1 MMLHE
6 DKYAFLAILNQIHD
20 LSGIRLDI
28 LEKDYYV
35 TLLLKELAEKQKN
48 LPAYF
53 KGGTALYK
61 ALKSI
66 RRFSEDIDL
75 TVNVE
80 NCSNS
85 QAKKRLEEATKK
97 YCSLPR
103 TTDKTM
109 EEDHRGSITTVFD
122 YEPVV
127 PVDEVDPLQ
136 RFRHV
141 KIEATSFT
149 VSEPFSEMEVEPVL
163 YTFASEKQRDILRN
177 RYGLESFMLQTIK
190 LERIFADKI
199 LAAEFYYDRKMYFDV
214 AKHVYDVSIMMDLPE
229 IQALMDNAPE
239 LLRMIGY
246 KKLEETRRIGSD
258 LDNRPFSEYK
268 IFDGLKDNKAL
279 ESDFQRMQNDY
290 VFNSTDILAKEFIL
304 LQWQKLHGVL
314 AKLED
319 IR

>member
-6 DKYAFLAILNQIHD
+6 DKYAFLALINQIHEV
-20 LSGIRLDI
+20 SGIRLDI

-35 TLLLKELAEKQKN
+35 SLLLRELAEKQKD

-75 TVNVE
+75 TVSIE

-85 QAKKRLEEATKK
+85 QAKRRLEQAAKN
-97 YCSLPR
+97 YSSLPR
-103 TTDKTM
+103 TADKAM
-109 EEDHRGSITTVFD
+109 EEDRRGSITTVYD
-122 YEPVV
+122 YEPAV
-127 PVDEVDPLQ
+127 PVDEIDPLQ

-149 VSEPFSEMEVEPVL
+149 ISEPFTAMEVEPIL
-163 YTFASEKQRDILRN
+163 YTFASQEQRQILQD
-177 RYGLESFMLQTIK
+177 RYGLMPFDLLTIR

-199 LAAEFYYDRKMYFDV
+199 LAAEFYYDREMYFDV
-214 AKHVYDVSIMMDLPE
+214 AKHVYDVSIMIDLHE
-229 IQALMDNAPE
+229 IQCLMNDPEE

-258 LDNRPFSEYK
+258 LDTRPFSEYR
-268 IFDGLKDNKAL
+268 IFDGLAGNKDFAA
-279 ESDFQRMQNDY
+279 DFQKMQNNY
-290 VFNSTDILAKEFIL
+290 VFNRADILPMDY
-304 LQWQKLHGVL
+304 VL
-314 AKLED
+314 AQWRQLQKKLLELPQ
-319 IR
+319 

>member
-6 DKYAFLAILNQIHD
+6 DKYAFLTILNQIHD
-20 LSGIRLDI
+20 VSGIRLDI

-35 TLLLKELAEKQKN
+35 SLLLRELAEKQQD

-75 TVNVE
+75 TVSIE

-85 QAKKRLEEATKK
+85 QARRRLKEATER
-97 YCSLPR
+97 YTSLPR
-103 TTDKTM
+103 TTEKAM
-109 EEDHRGSITTVFD
+109 EENCKGSITTVYD

-149 VSEPFSEMEVEPVL
+149 VSEPFSAMEVEPIL
-163 YTFASEKQRDILRN
+163 YTFASEEQRQILRD
-177 RYGLESFMLQTIK
+177 S
-190 LERIFADKI
+190 
-199 LAAEFYYDRKMYFDV
+199 YY
-214 AKHVYDVSIMMDLPE
+214 
-229 IQALMDNAPE
+229 
-239 LLRMIGY
+239 LRLV
-246 KKLEETRRIGSD
+246 K
-258 LDNRPFSEYK
+258 
-268 IFDGLKDNKAL
+268 
-279 ESDFQRMQNDY
+279 
-290 VFNSTDILAKEFIL
+290 
-304 LQWQKLHGVL
+304 
-314 AKLED
+314 
-319 IR
+319 

>member
-6 DKYAFLAILNQIHD
+6 DRYAFLAILNQIHEV
-20 LSGIRLDI
+20 SGVRLDI

-35 TLLLKELAEKQKN
+35 SMLLRELAEKQKD

-61 ALKSI
+61 AQKSI

-75 TVNVE
+75 TVNIE

-85 QAKKRLEEATKK
+85 QARKRLEMATKR
-97 YCSLPR
+97 YTSLPR
-103 TTDKTM
+103 TTEKEL
-109 EEDHRGSITTVFD
+109 EEDRKGSITTVYD
-122 YEPVV
+122 YEPAV

-149 VSEPFSEMEVEPVL
+149 VSEPFSELEVEPVL
-163 YTFASEKQRDILRN
+163 YTFATEEQRRIMRES
-177 RYGLESFMLQTIK
+177 YGLEPFRIQTIK

-199 LAAEFYYDRKMYFDV
+199 LAAEFYYERGLYFDV
-214 AKHVYDVSIMMDLPE
+214 AKHVYDVSIMLDLPM
-229 IQALMDNAPE
+229 IRSLLADSVE

-246 KKLEETRRIGSD
+246 KRLEETRRIGSD
-258 LDNRPFSEYK
+258 LADKPFQDYR
-268 IFDGLKDNKAL
+268 IFNGLAANPSFAV
-279 ESDFQRMQNDY
+279 DFQKMQRNY
-290 VFNSTDILAKEFIL
+290 VFNEKDVLTLEYVQD
-304 LQWQKLHGVL
+304 QWQRLRNSL
-314 AKLED
+314 YALD
-319 IR
+319 D

>member
-6 DKYAFLAILNQIHD
+6 DKYAFLALINQIHEV
-20 LSGIRLDI
+20 SGIRLDI

-35 TLLLKELAEKQKN
+35 SLLLRELAERQKD

-75 TVNVE
+75 TVSIE

-85 QAKKRLEEATKK
+85 QAKRRLEQAAKN
-97 YCSLPR
+97 YSSLPR
-103 TTDKTM
+103 TADKAM
-109 EEDHRGSITTVFD
+109 EEDRRGSITTVYD
-122 YEPVV
+122 YEPAV
-127 PVDEVDPLQ
+127 PVDEIDPLQ

-149 VSEPFSEMEVEPVL
+149 ISEPFTAMEVEPIL
-163 YTFASEKQRDILRN
+163 YTFASQEQRQILQD
-177 RYGLESFMLQTIK
+177 RYGLMPFDLLTIR

-199 LAAEFYYDRKMYFDV
+199 LAAEFYYDREMYFDV
-214 AKHVYDVSIMMDLPE
+214 AKHVYDVSIMIDLHVIQCLMNDPE
-229 IQALMDNAPE
+229 E

-258 LDNRPFSEYK
+258 LDTRPFSEYR
-268 IFDGLKDNKAL
+268 IFDGLAGNKDFTAN
-279 ESDFQRMQNDY
+279 FQKMQNNY
-290 VFNSTDILAKEFIL
+290 VFNRADILPMDY
-304 LQWQKLHGVL
+304 VL
-314 AKLED
+314 AQWRKLQKKLLELPQ
-319 IR
+319 

>member
-6 DKYAFLAILNQIHD
+6 DKYAFLALLNQIHD
-20 LSGIRLDI
+20 VSGIRLDI

-35 TLLLKELAEKQKN
+35 TLLLKELAEKQKD

-80 NCSNS
+80 KCSNS
-85 QAKKRLEEATKK
+85 QAKKRLEQATKK

-103 TTDKTM
+103 TTDKAM
-109 EEDHRGSITTVFD
+109 EEDHRGSLTTVFD

-163 YTFASEKQRDILRN
+163 YTFASMKQRDILRN
-177 RYGLESFMLQTIK
+177 RYGLEPFMLQTIK

-229 IQALMDNAPE
+229 IQALMDNASE

-258 LDNRPFSEYK
+258 LDSRSFSEYK
-268 IFDGLKDNKAL
+268 IFGGLSENKAF
-279 ESDFQRMQNDY
+279 EMDFQRMQNNY
-290 VFNSTDILAKEFIL
+290 VFNRTDIITKDYVSVQWKKLQKRL
-304 LQWQKLHGVL
+304 LELPQ
-314 AKLED
+314 
-319 IR
+319 